1 MVAFKSYLMHDPP
14 NSQLFLANLELAPF
28 LDNFDGPVGLHG
40 CVITL
45 SPFMSYERMLKKTLQ
60 NISSRAGYRR

>member
-28 LDNFDGPVGLHG
+28 LTILTARRASRLRHHL
-40 CVITL
+40 ITY
-45 SPFMSYERMLKKTLQ
+45 YEL
-60 NISSRAGYRR
+60 